1 MKRKKSIHIVL
12 FFCFLALNVHAQNW
26 NINLL
31 TQINPRYPT
40 NQTWKTLSSTAEPL
54 AISVPLGM
62 VAVALIEENKKS
74 ELKSYEVAASL
85 LLTVAATGGL
95 KIIVKESRPY
105 QTYPNLIHPDEYD
118 YGNSFPSAHTS
129 MAFSTATSVFLN
141 YKKWYV
147 AVPLYAWAA
156 GVGYS
161 RMYLGQHYPIDVLAG
176 AAVGAGSAWI
186 CHWANKKFISKKKK

>member
-1 MKRKKSIHIVL
+1 MKRKKSIYIVL

-95 KIIVKESRPY
+95 KIIVKEARPY

-156 GVGYS
+156 GVG
-161 RMYLGQHYPIDVLAG
+161 
-176 AAVGAGSAWI
+176 
-186 CHWANKKFISKKKK
+186 